1 MPELLRSHG
10 ADSPAEIDY
19 CVGSVSHRLKR
30 PHGKL
35 SRSRSPSHHFPAGNS
50 GLLLHNPE
58 ILLLKTPDHIERRGS
73 HISPFMGSV
82 GEKSTR
88 ILIVADKVQ
97 LFSQIIIVHLIGK
110 SHIIVGD
117 KMIRAVSAD
126 YLRLFLHKIHN
137 QVGTEAFPVQH
148 RRWILT
154 CHRNLRSKNL

>member
-1 MPELLRSHG
+1 
-10 ADSPAEIDY
+10 
-19 CVGSVSHRLKR
+19 
-30 PHGKL
+30 
-35 SRSRSPSHHFPAGNS
+35 
-50 GLLLHNPE
+50 
-58 ILLLKTPDHIERRGS
+58 
-73 HISPFMGSV
+73 MGSV

-137 QVGTEAFPVQH
+137 QSEQKHFQSSIADGFSPVTV
-148 RRWILT
+148 IFGVKTSENSLY
-154 CHRNLRSKNL
+154 S